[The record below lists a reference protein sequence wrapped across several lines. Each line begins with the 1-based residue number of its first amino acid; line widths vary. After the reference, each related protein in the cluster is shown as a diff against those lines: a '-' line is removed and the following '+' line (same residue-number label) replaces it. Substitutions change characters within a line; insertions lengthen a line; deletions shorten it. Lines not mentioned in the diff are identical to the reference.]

1 MIIYFTGTG
10 NSKYCADILS
20 DYLGENIADAG
31 QLIKEDKGI
40 EYDGSETLVFVCP
53 TYSWQIPEV
62 FERFIREENFV
73 GAKRA
78 YFVMTCGEDIGDAGN
93 LLKKLCAEK
102 GWKFGGVYKVV
113 MPENYIAMFDVPDE
127 KRCEELLKKAPE
139 ALKKAA
145 ECIRSSEAFPSE
157 KITLT
162 DKVKTHFI
170 KPLFYKTVVSNRKFT
185 VSEKCVSCGK
195 CERVCVFGSLSMK
208 DGRPQWVK
216 KDCTHCMACISVCPV
231 NAIEYGKK
239 SRGKRRYLCPEWK
252 KL

>member
-20 DYLGENIADAG
+20 DYLGEKNIDAG
-31 QLIKEDKGI
+31 QLIKNGQSAESD
-40 EYDGSETLVFVCP
+40 DSETLVFVCP
-53 TYSWQIPEV
+53 TYSWQIPEI
-62 FERFIREENFV
+62 FEKFIRENEFPMAV
-73 GAKRA
+73 RA
-78 YFVMTCGEDIGDAGN
+78 YFVMTCGEDIGDAGK
-93 LLKKLCAEK
+93 LLEKLCGEK

-127 KRCEELLKKAPE
+127 KRCRELLEKAPE
-139 ALKKAA
+139 TLKKAA
-145 ECIRSSEAFPSE
+145 VYIRSADAFPCE

-162 DKVKTHFI
+162 DKIKTHII
-170 KPLFYKTVVSNRKFT
+170 KPVFYKAVISNRKFT
-185 VSEKCVSCGK
+185 TSEKCISCGK
-195 CERVCVFGSLSMK
+195 CEGVCVFNSVSMK

-231 NAIEYGKK
+231 GAIEYGKK